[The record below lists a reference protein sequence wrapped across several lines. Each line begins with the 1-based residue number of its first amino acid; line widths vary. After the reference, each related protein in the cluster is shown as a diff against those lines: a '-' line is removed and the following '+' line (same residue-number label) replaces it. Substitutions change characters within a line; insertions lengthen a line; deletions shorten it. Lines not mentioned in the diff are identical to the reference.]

1 MKGATTSFHI
11 RYFMIS
17 GKGYIKVIEIFRT
30 MWIILK
36 IIDFGQVISFTILWV
51 DNSQI
56 KTPIEELSKEKL
68 YPLQRPFQHLT
79 YVSLIFMIKSQVVN
93 LILDLFFSHNS

>member
-1 MKGATTSFHI
+1 
-11 RYFMIS
+11 MIS

-36 IIDFGQVISFTILWV
+36 IIDFAQVINFTVLWV
-51 DNSQI
+51 DNSHV

-68 YPLQRPFQHLT
+68 
-79 YVSLIFMIKSQVVN
+79 
-93 LILDLFFSHNS
+93 